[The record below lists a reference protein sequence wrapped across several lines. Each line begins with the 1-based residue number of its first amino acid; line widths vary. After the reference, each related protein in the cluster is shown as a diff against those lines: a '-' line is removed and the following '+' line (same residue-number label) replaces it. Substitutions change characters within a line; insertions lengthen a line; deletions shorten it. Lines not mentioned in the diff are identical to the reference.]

1 MDRWYIQIA
10 ITIGLLT
17 LFLISRFIIGKLI
30 KRYGHRNELEEN
42 RISYIRKLIS
52 FILALLFST
61 LVGIVWEVSLQGLSL
76 YFASF
81 FTVAGIGLFAQWS
94 ILSNVTASAIL
105 FFYFP
110 FKIGS
115 RVKILDGDNSI
126 TGKVKD
132 ITIFSIKIETD
143 DKNEVSYPNNLAI
156 QKPIIEIL

>member
-1 MDRWYIQIA
+1 MDRFYIQI
-10 ITIGLLT
+10 ILTVGLIT
-17 LFLISRFIIGKLI
+17 LFLIVRFVIGKLI
-30 KRYGHRNELEEN
+30 KRYGRRNELESN
-42 RISYIRKLIS
+42 RIAYIRKLVSI
-52 FILALLFST
+52 ILAIIFTT
-61 LVGIVWEVSLQGLSL
+61 LIGIVWELSLQGLSL

-126 TGKVKD
+126 TGEVKD
-132 ITIFSIKIETD
+132 ITLFSIKIETD

-156 QKPIIEIL
+156 QKPIIQIE

>member
-1 MDRWYIQIA
+1 MEQSYIQVI
-10 ITIGLLT
+10 LT
-17 LFLISRFIIGKLI
+17 LGLVTFFLIARFVVSKLI
-30 KRYGHRNELEEN
+30 LRYGDRNELESN

-52 FILALLFST
+52 ITLALLFIT
-61 LVGIVWEVSLQGLSL
+61 FIGIVWEVSLQGLSL

-94 ILSNVTASAIL
+94 ILSNITASVIL

-132 ITIFSIKIETD
+132 INIFSLKIETD

-156 QKPIIEIL
+156 QKPIIRIK